1 MVVLVLVLVTVDCVL
16 VSKLSEVFSSLLSV
30 ELTIRKKPSQ
40 LKVLTIK
47 LIYSC
52 KSKWPIF
59 LYINIVKLKDNQP
72 KRVII
77 KIKKG
82 TKIK

>member
-40 LKVLTIK
+40 LKVPTIK

-52 KSKWPIF
+52 KSKWPIL

-82 TKIK
+82 QK